1 MTLGR
6 RRVDTQGV
14 VPDCNNSHFMLKHI
28 PGAMNDEWYIDAA
41 LLTLWPPALKTDST
55 RKGCEILRWAPTP
68 VCLPSVYLMSLHVT
82 KSSRPSSSV
91 FACILQA
98 IKHWEV
104 RTAWERGYMYIR
116 FRQL

>member
-1 MTLGR
+1 
-6 RRVDTQGV
+6 
-14 VPDCNNSHFMLKHI
+14 
-28 PGAMNDEWYIDAA
+28 MNGIDAA

-91 FACILQA
+91 FACDHHPASSSVFACILQA